1 MGALSSKKTPGQ
13 VLIVGPPEAGKTTLL
28 YRLKFENQQWDADKT
43 TGFQFEELRGGD
55 GPNEH
60 EVGVWDIGGG

>member
-28 YRLKFENQQWDADKT
+28 YRLKFENQ
-43 TGFQFEELRGGD
+43 
-55 GPNEH
+55 
-60 EVGVWDIGGG
+60 